1 MIKYYEGDGRLSLV
15 TEHNG
20 VLYLTGRTSEGKDIN
35 EQTQGV
41 LNIIDE
47 TLAKYDSDKE
57 HILRVQIFLKD
68 VLRDFDNM
76 NEVWEAWIVEGKE
89 PARATVQ
96 ADMALEDRLV
106 EMVVTAVM
114 RE

>member
-20 VLYLTGRTSEGKDIN
+20 VLYLTGRTSEGKDIK

-47 TLAKYDSDKE
+47 
-57 HILRVQIFLKD
+57 HIVRVQIFLKD
-68 VLRDFDNM
+68 VLRDFDDM
-76 NEVWEAWIVEGKE
+76 NEVWEAWVVEGKE
-89 PARATVQ
+89 PARATVS

-106 EMVVTAVM
+106 EMVVTAVVK
-114 RE
+114 

>member
-20 VLYLTGRTSEGKDIN
+20 VLYLTGRTSDGKDIK

-47 TLAKYDSDKE
+47 TLAKYNSDKGTYFTRPNFFE
-57 HILRVQIFLKD
+57 RRTKRLRQYERGL
-68 VLRDFDNM
+68 
-76 NEVWEAWIVEGKE
+76 GK
-89 PARATVQ
+89 PG
-96 ADMALEDRLV
+96 
-106 EMVVTAVM
+106 
-114 RE
+114 

>member
-20 VLYLTGRTSEGKDIN
+20 VLYLTGRTSDGKDIK

-41 LNIIDE
+41 LNM
-47 TLAKYDSDKE
+47 AKYNSDKE

>member
-20 VLYLTGRTSEGKDIN
+20 VLYLTGRTSEGK
-35 EQTQGV
+35 
-41 LNIIDE
+41 
-47 TLAKYDSDKE
+47 
-57 HILRVQIFLKD
+57 
-68 VLRDFDNM
+68 
-76 NEVWEAWIVEGKE
+76 E